1 MGARLFL
8 TILIITAAVR
18 SSAGQTT
25 TADGV
30 AALARGDYRLAVE
43 ILKPIAEDWRSDD
56 ATARFFMAG
65 LYDSGRGL
73 PADPL
78 RACALYQRAGGE
90 SDRPF
95 ALPALALFAASIS
108 RGREFDQECQRLAL
122 TGFDSG
128 WEPIIFDLG
137 PGHFVEWT
145 LAAASVTYDG
155 RTKRHDMAFAQ
166 PGARF
171 LPLQHTELATGPA
184 RALTR
189 HFIEMFMWYPSGT
202 SGPWKL
208 HWFIFEVVR
217 DEIVLIDT
225 PESLVTVAGEAP
237 PSRAA
242 FDVRDYAV
250 LRVNDNGQAEWAV
263 VKRAHPEARP
273 IESDA
278 ERREVRD
285 ARQRRDAA
293 LKAVDW
299 KRRQDVSRLPTM
311 RVVDAEGCGF
321 VEVYGW
327 TADRAEAVVVSL
339 DASELGLSSSPAVF
353 DLSRQLV
360 NLSVAVHVYDTPRH
374 QFDFCSDV
382 RMNAPDSVGP
392 EIWHAVAG
400 TMALEFSPP
409 GIRAHNPG
417 LRRATVTLNNVVLRN
432 AAGRTLSVPQPVRL
446 TAVVGSI
453 GGRSART
460 QAGAVT
466 SRTTR
471 PRPAPWLRGEML
483 VNCDPATIATVE
495 DDRLSL
501 AEVVHFDSC
510 AADCSISGQRTTRPN
525 C

>member
-8 TILIITAAVR
+8 TILMITATVR

-30 AALARGDYRLAVE
+30 AALARGDYQLAVE
-43 ILKPIAEDWRSDD
+43 ILKPIAEDWRSNDTI
-56 ATARFFMAG
+56 AQFFMAG
-65 LYDSGRGL
+65 LYDSGRGV

-78 RACALYQRAGGE
+78 RACALYQRAGSE
-90 SDRPF
+90 FDRPF
-95 ALPALALFAASIS
+95 GRHALALFAAAARRS
-108 RGREFDQECQRLAL
+108 REFDQECQRLAI
-122 TGFDSG
+122 TGFDNG
-128 WEPIIFDLG
+128 LEPVVFDLG

-184 RALTR
+184 RSLTR

-217 DEIVLIDT
+217 DEIIQIDT

-237 PSRAA
+237 PARAA
-242 FDVRDYAV
+242 VDVRDYAV
-250 LRVNDNGQAEWAV
+250 LRVDDSGQAEWAV
-263 VKRAHPEARP
+263 VKGPHAATRS

-299 KRRQDVSRLPTM
+299 KRRQDVSRPPTM
-311 RVVDAEGCGF
+311 TVVDAEGCGF
-321 VEVYGW
+321 VQVYGW

-339 DASELGLSSSPAVF
+339 DGSELGLSSAPAVF

-382 RMNAPDSVGP
+382 KMMPPPDQVGP
-392 EIWHAVAG
+392 EIWHAAAG
-400 TMALEFSPP
+400 TMSIEFSPP
-409 GIRAHNPG
+409 GIRAHSPG

-432 AAGRTLSVPQPVRL
+432 AAGRTLSVLQPVRL

-453 GGRSART
+453 GG
-460 QAGAVT
+460 
-466 SRTTR
+466 
-471 PRPAPWLRGEML
+471 
-483 VNCDPATIATVE
+483 
-495 DDRLSL
+495 
-501 AEVVHFDSC
+501 
-510 AADCSISGQRTTRPN
+510 
-525 C
+525 

>member
-30 AALARGDYRLAVE
+30 AALARGDYQLAVE
-43 ILKPIAEDWRSDD
+43 ILRPIAEDRRSND
-56 ATARFFMAG
+56 TAAQFFMAG
-65 LYDSGRGL
+65 LYDSGRGV

-78 RACALYQRAGGE
+78 RACALYQRAGSE
-90 SDRPF
+90 FDRPF
-95 ALPALALFAASIS
+95 GWPASALVAAAAR
-108 RGREFDQECQRLAL
+108 RGREFDQECQRLAV
-122 TGFDSG
+122 TGFDNG
-128 WEPIIFDLG
+128 FEPVIFDLG
-137 PGHFVEWT
+137 PGHFVQWT

-155 RTKRHDMAFAQ
+155 RTTRHDMAFAQ

-171 LPLQHTELATGPA
+171 LPVQHTELATGPA

-189 HFIEMFMWYPSGT
+189 HFTELFMWYPSGT

-208 HWFIFEVVR
+208 HWYIFEVVR
-217 DEIVLIDT
+217 DEIILIDT
-225 PESLVTVAGEAP
+225 PEALITVAGEAP

-250 LRVNDNGQAEWAV
+250 LRVNDSDQAEWAV
-263 VKRAHPEARP
+263 VKGAHAEARP

-285 ARQRRDAA
+285 TRQRRDAA
-293 LKAVDW
+293 RKAVDW
-299 KRRQDVSRLPTM
+299 KRRKDVSRTPTM
-311 RVVDAEGCGF
+311 TVVDAEGCGF
-321 VEVYGW
+321 VQVYGW

-339 DASELGLSSSPAVF
+339 NGSELGLSSSPAVF

-374 QFDFCSDV
+374 EFDFCSDV
-382 RMNAPDSVGP
+382 RMNPPDSVGP

-400 TMALEFSPP
+400 TLSLQFSLP

-417 LRRATVTLNNVVLRN
+417 LRRANVTLNNVVLRN

-453 GGRSART
+453 GG
-460 QAGAVT
+460 
-466 SRTTR
+466 
-471 PRPAPWLRGEML
+471 
-483 VNCDPATIATVE
+483 
-495 DDRLSL
+495 
-501 AEVVHFDSC
+501 
-510 AADCSISGQRTTRPN
+510 
-525 C
+525 